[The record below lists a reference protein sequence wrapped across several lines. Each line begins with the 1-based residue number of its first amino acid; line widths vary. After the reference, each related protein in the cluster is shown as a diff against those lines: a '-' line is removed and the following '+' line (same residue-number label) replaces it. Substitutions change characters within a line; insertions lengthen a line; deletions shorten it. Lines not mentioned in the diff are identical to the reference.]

1 MCDDK
6 IGKNKMEKIRKK
18 NWKNIWRKK
27 RKIYLG
33 GWGIILENLLEV
45 IMENYLEYFFG
56 IIFGN
61 NFWELFI
68 GNYLLGI
75 NMH

>member
-27 RKIYLG
+27 WKIYLG
-33 GWGIILENLLEV
+33 GWGYNFGKPIGGNHGK
-45 IMENYLEYFFG
+45 YLEYFL
-56 IIFGN
+56 
-61 NFWELFI
+61 E
-68 GNYLLGI
+68 
-75 NMH
+75 